1 MDRNKGVKKTHDI
14 GLVTLQ
20 SSQHRTV

>member
-1 MDRNKGVKKTHDI
+1 LDHYKGLKKTHDI

-20 SSQHRTV
+20 SSQHCTV